1 MVTCAFVLKFKAYA
15 DIVALKP
22 IKTLLR
28 RAEMMNFKITRRSLD
43 LVLFRSINF
52 SYLVK
57 MLIGLNI

>member
-1 MVTCAFVLKFKAYA
+1 MVTCAFVLKFKSYV

-28 RAEMMNFKITRRSLD
+28 RVEMMNFKITRRLD
-43 LVLFRSINF
+43 LVLFRSIKF